1 MGSGQGALIGG
12 RFLLR
17 ETVGQGGTGRVWRG
31 HDQVLDRE
39 VAVKEV
45 LFPVGLPETARADL
59 MARTTREARAA
70 ARLNH
75 PGVVTIHDV
84 IEHEGSPWIVM
95 EFIRGRSLG
104 AELAL
109 HGGRLPWRRVAEIG
123 AKIADALDEPCQE
136 TTPTRKYHDK
146 PPHSAPGHDH
156 EWLVA
161 L

>member
-1 MGSGQGALIGG
+1 LIGG